1 MAALAAS
8 QALQSRSAYFP
19 GHSEG
24 DASSSTTV
32 NTSASQLRRTQDAA
46 PPSSHSNPVICRS
59 SFASASRHKS
69 AQVQTSSAVRA
80 WRFPSSRRFLWD
92 RTATGPCVHLHP
104 QVICVKVVSLCV
116 SNLGTLHYNNVLC
129 TGFPAGCH
137 SQAASIQVFARA
149 DWCRKTAACTSCV
162 ACGSQQCCFTG
173 SWSR

>member
-1 MAALAAS
+1 MAVLAVS

-19 GHSEG
+19 GDSQG
-24 DASSSTTV
+24 DASSNTTV
-32 NTSASQLRRTQDAA
+32 NTSASQPTQDAA
-46 PPSSHSNPVICRS
+46 PLSSHSNPAISRA

-69 AQVQTSSAVRA
+69 AQVQSSSAVRA

-104 QVICVKVVSLCV
+104 QVICVKVLWLCA
-116 SNLGTLHYNNVLC
+116 SDSSTLHDNNVLC

-137 SQAASIQVFARA
+137 SQAASFQVFTRA
-149 DWCRKTAACTSCV
+149 DWCHKTAACTSCV
-162 ACGSQQCCFTG
+162 ACGSHQCCFTG